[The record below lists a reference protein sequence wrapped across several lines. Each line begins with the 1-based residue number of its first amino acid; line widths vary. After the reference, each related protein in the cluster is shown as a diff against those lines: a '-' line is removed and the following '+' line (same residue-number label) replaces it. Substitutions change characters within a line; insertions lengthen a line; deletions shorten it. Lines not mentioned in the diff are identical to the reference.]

1 MATGQWGQRKSGS
14 ARTIPA
20 NMPEPGTGSPPDR
33 KGAIRRCAESVFAQK
48 GFDRASI
55 RDVAGA
61 AEMSLAGLYYYYKSK
76 EAILFDI
83 QRKAFETLLDLHAEA
98 LAGVRDPEEK
108 LRLVISGHV
117 TYFADNLDEMKVLSR
132 ESETL
137 TGEFT
142 EPIGELKRRY
152 VRLVKGIVTELGN
165 DKDVRVSPNAALIL
179 FGMMNWMYT
188 WYEPARS
195 GSAQTIADHI
205 FAIFTRGILGQT

>member
-1 MATGQWGQRKSGS
+1 
-14 ARTIPA
+14 
-20 NMPEPGTGSPPDR
+20 MPEQGTGSPPHR
-33 KGAIRRCAESVFAQK
+33 KAAIRRCAESVFAQK

-55 RDVAGA
+55 RDVAKA
-61 AEMSLAGLYYYYKSK
+61 VEMSLAGLYYYYKSK

-108 LRLVISGHV
+108 LRVVISGHV

-188 WYEPARS
+188 WYDPARS

-205 FAIFTRGILGQT
+205 FAIFTRGVLRQT

>member
-1 MATGQWGQRKSGS
+1 
-14 ARTIPA
+14 
-20 NMPEPGTGSPPDR
+20 MPEPGTGSPPDR
-33 KGAIRRCAESVFAQK
+33 KGAIRRSAESVFAQK

-117 TYFADNLDEMKVLSR
+117 TYFADNLDEMKVLTR

-137 TGEFT
+137 TGEFM

-152 VRLVKGIVTELGN
+152 VRLVKGIVTDFGLG
-165 DKDVRVSPNAALIL
+165 KEGAKVSPNAALIL

-188 WYEPARS
+188 WYDPERS
-195 GSAQTIADHI
+195 GSAQKIADHI
-205 FAIFTRGILGQT
+205 FAIFTRGIMGP

>member
-1 MATGQWGQRKSGS
+1 
-14 ARTIPA
+14 
-20 NMPEPGTGSPPDR
+20 MPEPGTGSPPDR
-33 KGAIRRCAESVFAQK
+33 KGAIRRSAESVFAQK

-188 WYEPARS
+188 WYDAARS
-195 GSAQTIADHI
+195 GSAEKIADHI
-205 FAIFTRGILGQT
+205 FAIFTRGILGSS